1 MTSLAESLEDVLPK
15 DEHFALANLQSIPK
29 LSKPVVYQSE
39 RPHTVKIIHFIV
51 LFHNQTPVL
60 ATEVYVYLT
69 IAETLKRT
77 IYVSKV
83 DTTGL
88 TKVKVGKVVQ
98 RILEWLFEYPVT
110 QYLRDLR
117 VKHTYKTVLKPH
129 PPFTSPVQ
137 RALHILIE
145 RAKGDKDYGVPQIVE
160 SKAYRVPSRFLS
172 LTNSDFQTD
181 LVLFT
186 RAESQYLFP
195 NSNKNDGKHIL
206 DDGGLL
212 KWWLKSIN
220 LSVNKSFKSAQKYV
234 DILNSEPR
242 QISRYFPENDWKI
255 GSIYYRPEK
264 AHDLAVYN
272 IPLLPDDPKGRFLEH
287 LVVENRAKRVSLS
300 QFWTELA
307 FRQEFRLGRI
317 VGLIGV
323 TGTCNESA
331 PGPLSMLKGK
341 DFENARKVFTE
352 SDYSDSSEVEAIYD
366 RVLEYGVELQ
376 EMTGRQDRVASS
388 SIPESNKRPVTDL
401 GMLVKR
407 KKSTTQQL
415 S

>member
-1 MTSLAESLEDVLPK
+1 MTSLAESLEGVLPK
-15 DEHFALANLQSIPK
+15 GEHFILANLQSIPK
-29 LSKPVVYQSE
+29 LSKPVVHQPE
-39 RPHTVKIIHFIV
+39 RPHTVKTVHFVV
-51 LFHNQTPVL
+51 LFYNQTPVL

-88 TKVKVGKVVQ
+88 TKVKVGTVVQ
-98 RILEWLFEYPVT
+98 KILEWLFEYPIT

-117 VKHTYKTVLKPH
+117 VKHTYKTILKPH
-129 PPFTSPVQ
+129 PPFTSPIQ

-145 RAKGDKDYGVPQIVE
+145 RAKGDKDYGMPQIVE
-160 SKAYRVPSRFLS
+160 SKTYQVPSRFFA
-172 LTNSDFQTD
+172 LTNSDYQTD

-186 RAESQYLFP
+186 RAENQYLFP
-195 NSNKNDGKHIL
+195 NSNKNKGKHIL
-206 DDGGLL
+206 DDGALL

-220 LSVNKSFKSAQKYV
+220 SSVQKSFKSVQKYV

-242 QISRYFPENDWKI
+242 QISRYFPEDDWKI
-255 GSIYYRPEK
+255 GSIYNRPGKTHE
-264 AHDLAVYN
+264 LAVYN

-287 LVVENRAKRVSLS
+287 LVVENRAKKVSLG

-307 FRQEFRLGRI
+307 IRQEFRLGRI

-323 TGTCNESA
+323 TGKCYESS
-331 PGPLSMLKGK
+331 PGPFSMLKGK
-341 DFENARKVFTE
+341 DFANVRKVFTE
-352 SDYSDSSEVEAIYD
+352 TDYSDPSEVEAIYD
-366 RVLEYGVELQ
+366 RLLEYGVELQ
-376 EMTGRQDRVASS
+376 EITGKQNNAISLS
-388 SIPESNKRPVTDL
+388 MPESHKRPVTDL

-407 KKSTTQQL
+407 KKSTTKQL

>member
-1 MTSLAESLEDVLPK
+1 MTSLAKSLEDVLPK
-15 DEHFALANLQSIPK
+15 GERFTLANLQSIPK
-29 LSKPVVYQSE
+29 LSKPVVHQSE
-39 RPHTVKIIHFIV
+39 RPHTVKTVHFIV

-69 IAETLKRT
+69 IAKTLKRT

-88 TKVKVGKVVQ
+88 TKVKVGSVVQ
-98 RILEWLFEYPVT
+98 RILEWLLEYPIT
-110 QYLRDLR
+110 QYLRDLK

-129 PPFTSPVQ
+129 PPFTSPIQ
-137 RALHILIE
+137 RALHILVE
-145 RAKGDKDYGVPQIVE
+145 RAKGDKDYGIPQIVE
-160 SKAYRVPSRFLS
+160 SETYQVPPRFLS
-172 LTNSDFQTD
+172 LANSDYETD

-186 RAESQYLFP
+186 RAENQYLFP
-195 NSNKNDGKHIL
+195 NSNKNNGKHIL
-206 DDGGLL
+206 DDGALL
-212 KWWLKSIN
+212 QWWLKSIN
-220 LSVNKSFKSAQKYV
+220 RSVKKSFRSSQKYL

-242 QISRYFPENDWKI
+242 QISRYFPEDDWNI
-255 GSIYYRPEK
+255 GSIYYRPER
-264 AHDLAVYN
+264 AHELAVYN

-287 LVVENRAKRVSLS
+287 LVVENRAKKVSLG

-307 FRQEFRLGRI
+307 IRQEFRLGRV

-331 PGPLSMLKGK
+331 SGPLSMMKWK

-352 SDYSDSSEVEAIYD
+352 TDYSDSSEVETIYNK
-366 RVLEYGVELQ
+366 VVEYGAELQ
-376 EMTGRQDRVASS
+376 EMTGKQDKATTAS
-388 SIPESNKRPVTDL
+388 ITESHKRPVTDL

-407 KKSTTQQL
+407 KKPTTKQL